1 MWIFVFEIFR
11 HGLHNFILLSLEFE
25 YFDRGSEGRCNPVL
39 LVMKFKFTVLSMRKI
54 LIYRIGDTLLM
65 VFI

>member
-1 MWIFVFEIFR
+1 MWIFVFEMFR

-25 YFDRGSEGRCNPVL
+25 YFDRESEGRCNRVL
-39 LVMKFKFTVLSMRKI
+39 RVFKFTVLSMRKI

>member
-1 MWIFVFEIFR
+1 MWIFVFEMFR

-25 YFDRGSEGRCNPVL
+25 YFDRESEGRFNRVL
-39 LVMKFKFTVLSMRKI
+39 RVFKFTVLSMRKI